1 MKNDPITSIIKQT
14 RYLSPGDELGKAVSV
29 LRAAQTQAL
38 PVTYNGRMLGLITE
52 QALLTLISTDS
63 DSGRSVTVGDIMD
76 RNPVC
81 GNIYMSLAQAAE
93 MLNSSRVDVL
103 PIIDEFGSFQGIVTR
118 SDMLSAELD
127 VLQPPMVAGMA
138 TPLGVHLTTGAITAG
153 AGNLGLYLAGVGM
166 MIMLEAARGAVVLLM
181 MLLDKVFSTHL
192 LMMAASPPVGNL
204 SFAALRADIVPYAM
218 MALQIIL
225 FLLFLRLSPVAG
237 YHAAEHQV
245 VHAIEAGEPLVPGI
259 VTRMPRAHPR
269 CGTNLMAAFTLF
281 IIVASVLGNQTGVLI
296 AFLVVLAGWRAI
308 GYYLQQYITTK
319 PPAPKHVQNGIKV
332 GEELLAKYRAEP
344 NKPADG
350 WTRIWNMGIIQVAM
364 GFITILA
371 FDQWLSPRMGGIMP
385 WF

>member
-1 MKNDPITSIIKQT
+1 M
-14 RYLSPGDELGKAVSV
+14 
-29 LRAAQTQAL
+29 
-38 PVTYNGRMLGLITE
+38 TYNGRMLGLITE
-52 QALLTLISTDS
+52 QALLALISTDS
-63 DSGRSVTVGDIMD
+63 NSGRSVTVGDIMD

-93 MLNSSRVDVL
+93 VLNSSRVDVL
-103 PIIDEFGSFQGIVTR
+103 PIIDEFGSFQGVVTR
-118 SDMLSAELD
+118 SDMLSVELD
-127 VLQPPMVAGMA
+127 VLRPPMVAGMA
-138 TPLGVHLTTGAITAG
+138 TPLGVHLTTGSITAG

-166 MIMLEAARGAVVLLM
+166 MIMLEAARGAVVLLA

-192 LMMAASPPVGNL
+192 LIMAASPPVGNL
-204 SFAALRADIVPYAM
+204 SFAALRVDIVPYAM

-350 WTRIWNMGIIQVAM
+350 WTRIWNMGIIQVAI
-364 GFITILA
+364 GFVTILA
-371 FDQWLSPRMGGIMP
+371 FDQWLSSKMGGLMP